1 MRYSQGFKRSTVRKL
16 LQPNPPTIQELSE
29 DTGVSQQTLY
39 NWLHQLKEDVEVS
52 DYKRTP
58 EEWSLLEKQEALLT
72 VAGLSPEEEG
82 EWLRRN
88 GLHSAHLTIW
98 KKEIHDVLKG
108 VSAPAS
114 KQDLQKAKEQIK
126 ALEKDLKRKDKA
138 LAEVTA
144 LLALKKKLEILFH
157 DEDV

>member
-1 MRYSQGFKRSTVRKL
+1 MRYSQGFKRSIVRKL
-16 LQPNPPTIQELSE
+16 LQPNPPTVQELSE

-39 NWLHQLKEDVEVS
+39 NWLHQLKEDVEMS

-58 EEWSLLEKQEALLT
+58 EEWTLPEKQEALLT
-72 VAGLSPEEEG
+72 VAGLPPEEEG

-98 KKEIHDVLKG
+98 KKEIQEALKG
-108 VSAPAS
+108 VSAPTS
-114 KQDLQKAKEQIK
+114 KQDLQKAKKLIK

-144 LLALKKKLEILFH
+144 LLALKKKLEILFP
-157 DEDV
+157 DEDA

>member
-1 MRYSQGFKRSTVRKL
+1 M
-16 LQPNPPTIQELSE
+16 
-29 DTGVSQQTLY
+29 
-39 NWLHQLKEDVEVS
+39 S

-58 EEWSLLEKQEALLT
+58 EEWTLLEKQEALLT

-98 KKEIHDVLKG
+98 KKEIEDALKG
-108 VSAPAS
+108 VSAPIS
-114 KQDLQKAKEQIK
+114 KQELQKARKQIK
-126 ALEKDLKRKDKA
+126 ALAKELEKKDKA

-144 LLALKKKLEILFH
+144 LLALKKKLEILFP
-157 DEDV
+157 DEDA

>member
-29 DTGVSQQTLY
+29 DTLY